1 MLCLIVR
8 AGAERL
14 AIQAASI
21 LEVVPAVGLHRPAGA
36 PEWIAGVF
44 RFRGAVTPVIDLH
57 QLAVGGPCPSRLSS
71 RIVVVEYPTVDGPR
85 PLGLLAER
93 TTDLSEV
100 TPTGPG
106 YLPAMNGNTPDLG
119 PLITDDEGMLR
130 LATVGRLV
138 PANYRDSLFGPG
150 DAYGMGGPHR

>member
-1 MLCLIVR
+1 VLCLIVR
-8 AGAERL
+8 AGAERV

-21 LEVVPAVGLHRPAGA
+21 LEVVPAVQLHLPAGA
-36 PEWIAGVF
+36 PGWIAGVF

-57 QLAVGGPCPSRLSS
+57 QLAVGGPCPVRLSS
-71 RIVVVEYPTVDGPR
+71 RIVVVEYPTIGGPR

-93 TTDLSEV
+93 TTDLAEV

-106 YLPAMNGNTPDLG
+106 YMPAMNGNVPDLG
-119 PLITDDEGMLR
+119 PLITDSEGMLR

-138 PANYRDSLFGPG
+138 PSDYRDRLFGQG
-150 DAYGMGGPHR
+150 DAYGSGGIK